1 MINGDHWTV
10 EPSKSLHVLHL
21 GLLGH
26 GRVLLDG
33 QLVRG
38 EARVSELPLDPLAH
52 PGLHQRHEELDH
64 LVEHLLLLVI
74 LLPQAYHLA
83 LQPFM

>member
-1 MINGDHWTV
+1 M
-10 EPSKSLHVLHL
+10 
-21 GLLGH
+21 
-26 GRVLLDG
+26 
-33 QLVRG
+33 
-38 EARVSELPLDPLAH
+38 SELPLDPLPH

>member
-21 GLLGH
+21 VLLGH

-33 QLVRG
+33 QFVRG